1 MIFEQGARKMSFHPN
16 VKDFF
21 DINTNTFSYVVSDPV
36 TKQCAI
42 IDSVLDYDPAS
53 AVTFTFHADQIIGYI
68 KEQQLTVEWILE
80 THVHADHLTAAQYL
94 KQQLGGKVAISH
106 RISLVQETFSAI
118 YNIDIDQ
125 LRLSQTFDHV
135 FDDHEQF
142 TIGNLQAYNI
152 PTPGHTPAC
161 LSYVIGNA
169 VFVGD
174 TLFMPDY
181 GTARCD
187 FPKGNAAT
195 LFDSVQKL
203 YQLPEDTRVFL
214 CHDYLPE
221 SRDHYICETDIKT
234 QKQTN
239 IHIHIGIKKTDF
251 VEMRQKRDTTLS
263 MPRLILPSIQIN
275 MIAGNFPK
283 PEQNGIS
290 YLKLPLNYFKAK
302 S

>member
-1 MIFEQGARKMSFHPN
+1 MSFHSN

-53 AVTFTFHADQIIGYI
+53 TVTFTFHADQIIDYI

-94 KQQLGGKVAISH
+94 KQQLGGKVAMSH

-118 YNIDIDQ
+118 YNFDIDQ

-152 PTPGHTPAC
+152 PTSGHTPAC

-234 QKQTN
+234 QKQAN
-239 IHIHIGIKKTDF
+239 IHIHIGIKKSDF